1 MNKTAFMNDLSD
13 KLDRLSEDDRKEY
26 LEFFS
31 EIIDDKIEEDGLT
44 VIDFKTDRVSD
55 GGEGEKARE
64 HALQLALYA
73 KAAEEIFGLPVKEK
87 WVWFLRKGIGVEV

>member
-31 EIIDDKIEEDGLT
+31 EIIDDKIEEDGSNEAAAVEAMDST
-44 VIDFKTDRVSD
+44 ENIADITSPSSCPRTS
-55 GGEGEKARE
+55 
-64 HALQLALYA
+64 AL
-73 KAAEEIFGLPVKEK
+73 GT
-87 WVWFLRKGIGVEV
+87 

>member
-31 EIIDDKIEEDGLT
+31 EIIDDKIEEDGSNEAAAVEAMDSTENIAELT
-44 VIDFKTDRVSD
+44 ARTDTEWTTAGITSPSSCPRTS
-55 GGEGEKARE
+55 
-64 HALQLALYA
+64 AL
-73 KAAEEIFGLPVKEK
+73 GT
-87 WVWFLRKGIGVEV
+87 